1 MNHKRWP
8 FLLVGVLTL
17 AVFVC
22 TGVYMMAIW
31 DQLADM
37 PPAERIAHRANHV
50 YILFAALVNLAAS
63 TYGAVPMRGFR
74 RILHVA
80 GAILIL
86 ISPALTVLAFILE
99 RTDTTAYRPWTMV
112 ATFAASFGVFAFAAG
127 RANAVPPADSA

>member
-1 MNHKRWP
+1 MKPKRWP
-8 FLLVGVLTL
+8 FLLVGILTL
-17 AVFVC
+17 VFFVG

-31 DQLADM
+31 DALADM

-50 YILFAALVNLAAS
+50 YILFASLLNLAAA
-63 TYGAVPMRGFR
+63 TYGSTPVAGLR
-74 RILHVA
+74 RLLHII

-86 ISPALTVLAFILE
+86 VSPALTILAFILE

-127 RANAVPPADSA
+127 RSDAPQKAA